1 MKNNELRKYEDSII
15 RILDQQQNRI
25 FIIDC
30 INQTMPKW
38 VNDAEISMY
47 LPCTEKELM
56 EKTNILVHDMEKLDA
71 ESRKFIYSHFSM
83 ISSILPFVTNV
94 EKRSQM
100 LSMIA
105 EERGISK
112 VTLRHYLCLYL
123 IYQDI
128 SVFCPK
134 KKEIKKELSVDEKNI
149 RWALNKFY
157 YTKYKNTL
165 KTAYTMMLKEK
176 YCDGTGALL
185 TEYPSFDKFKYY
197 YRKNKSMQTYYISR
211 NGLKNYQRNNRP
223 LLGDGVQEFAPNVG
237 VGMLD
242 ATICDI
248 YLIDDSG
255 NLVGRPILTACVDAY
270 SSLCCG
276 YSLSWEGGT
285 YSLRNLMI
293 NIVTDKVQHCRK
305 FGIGINRADW
315 DCDRIP
321 GTFVTDMGSEFKS
334 ETFEQIADLGVTV
347 INLPAYRP
355 ELKGS
360 VEKFFDLVQ
369 DSYKKYLKGKG
380 VIEPDFQ
387 ERGAR
392 DYRKDACL
400 TMRDFEKVIL
410 HCILYYNTQRIIEN
424 FPFTEEMLL
433 EEVKPYAN
441 TIWSYGKAQMGA
453 SLISVNQKELIYV
466 LLPRAIGK
474 FSRNGLKVN
483 GLRYH
488 CEGYTENYL
497 KGGNITVAYN
507 PEDSSTVWIIEN
519 GEYIA
524 FELIESRFKGKSAAE
539 VELLKEKQKTLVK
552 AEQINN
558 TQAQIDLA
566 RHIEAIANNVCCQ
579 SDVRIKDIR
588 KTRKRE
594 QQRTH
599 KDFLK
604 GGVVNG

>member
-1 MKNNELRKYEDSII
+1 MKNNELLKCGEGII
-15 RILDQQQNRI
+15 RILDQQQNSV

-38 VNDAEISMY
+38 VSDIDLSIYES
-47 LPCTEKELM
+47 CTEREMM
-56 EKTNILVHDMEKLDA
+56 EKTNIFIQDMESLDA

-100 LSMIA
+100 IGMIA
-105 EERGISK
+105 KERCISK

-157 YTKYKNTL
+157 YTKYKNSL
-165 KTAYTMMLKEK
+165 KTAYTLMLKEK

-185 TEYPSFDKFKYY
+185 AKYPSFDQFKYY
-197 YRKNKSMQTYYISR
+197 YRKNKNMQTYYISR
-211 NGLKNYQRNNRP
+211 DGLKSYQRNNRP
-223 LLGDGVQEFAPNVG
+223 LLGDGVQQYAPNIG

-248 YLIDDSG
+248 YLVDDSG
-255 NLVGRPILTACVDAY
+255 NLVGRPILTACIDAH

-276 YSLSWEGGT
+276 YSLGWSGGT
-285 YSLRNLMI
+285 YSLRDLML
-293 NIVTDKVQHCRK
+293 NIVTNKVEHCRK
-305 FGIGINRADW
+305 YGIGINKEDW
-315 DCDRIP
+315 DCDKLP
-321 GTFVTDMGSEFKS
+321 GTFLTDKGAEYQG

-347 INLPAYRP
+347 VNLPAYRP
-355 ELKGS
+355 ELKGT
-360 VEKFFDLVQ
+360 VEKFFDLIQ
-369 DSYKKYLKGKG
+369 ESYKRHLKGKG
-380 VIEPDFQ
+380 IIEPDFQ
-387 ERGAR
+387 ERGAK

-400 TMRDFEKVIL
+400 TLKDFEKIVL
-410 HCILYYNTQRIIEN
+410 HCIIYYNTQRVMEN
-424 FPFTEEMLL
+424 YPFSEIMLK
-433 EEVKPYAN
+433 ENIKPYAN
-441 TIWSYGKAQMGA
+441 EVWNYEKKQIGA
-453 SLISVNQKELIYV
+453 NLISVSQQELIYV
-466 LLPRAIGK
+466 LLPRTTGK
-474 FSRNGLKVN
+474 FTRKGLKVN

-488 CEGYTENYL
+488 CDGYTESYL
-497 KGGNITVAYN
+497 KGGEITVAYN
-507 PEDSSTVWIIEN
+507 PEDTTKVWVVDN
-519 GEYIA
+519 GKYIA
-524 FELIESRFKGKSAAE
+524 FELIESRFKDKSISE
-539 VELLKEKQKTLVK
+539 VDLLKEKQKTLVK
-552 AEQINN
+552 AEETNS

-594 QQRTH
+594 QQRNH

>member
-1 MKNNELRKYEDSII
+1 MKNNELRKHEGSII
-15 RILDQQQNRI
+15 RILDRQQNMV

-30 INQTMPKW
+30 TKQTMPQW
-38 VNDAEISMY
+38 VNEAEIAMY
-47 LPCTEKELM
+47 QPCTEKEMM
-56 EKTNILVHDMEKLDA
+56 EKTDIYVQDMESLDA

-83 ISSILPFVTNV
+83 ISSVLPFVTNA

-100 LSMIA
+100 ISMIA
-105 EERGISK
+105 DEREISK

-134 KKEIKKELSVDEKNI
+134 KKEIKKELSIDEKNI

-165 KTAYTMMLKEK
+165 KTAYTLMLKEK

-185 TEYPSFDKFKYY
+185 AEYPSFDKFKYY
-197 YRKNKSMQTYYISR
+197 YRKNKNMQTFYISR
-211 NGLKNYQRNNRP
+211 DGLKSYQRNNRP
-223 LLGDGVQEFAPNVG
+223 LLGDGVQQFAPNIG

-248 YLIDDSG
+248 YLVDDAG
-255 NLVGRPILTACVDAY
+255 NLVGRPILTACVDAN

-276 YSLSWEGGT
+276 YSLSWSGGT
-285 YSLRNLMI
+285 YSLRDLML
-293 NIVTDKVQHCRK
+293 NIVTNKVEHCK
-305 FGIGINRADW
+305 KYGICINEEDW
-315 DCDRIP
+315 DCDKLP
-321 GTFVTDMGSEFKS
+321 GTFVTDMGSEYKS
-334 ETFEQIADLGVTV
+334 QTFEQIADLGVTV

-360 VEKFFDLVQ
+360 VEKFFDVVQ
-369 DSYKKYLKGKG
+369 ELYKKFLKGKG

-400 TMRDFEKVIL
+400 TMQDFEKVIL
-410 HCILYYNTQRIIEN
+410 RCILYYNSQRIVEN
-424 FPFTEEMLL
+424 YPFSEDMLACSI
-433 EEVKPYAN
+433 KPYAN
-441 TIWSYGKAQMGA
+441 SVWNYGKEQMGA
-453 SLISVNQKELIYV
+453 NLISVNQQELMYV
-466 LLPRAIGK
+466 LLPRVTGK
-474 FSRNGLKVN
+474 FSRKGLKVN

-488 CEGYTENYL
+488 CDGFTEDYL
-497 KGGNITVAYN
+497 KGGEVTVAYN
-507 PEDSSTVWIIEN
+507 PEDTTKVWVIDN
-519 GEYIA
+519 GKYIA
-524 FELIESRFKGKSAAE
+524 FEIIESRFKGKNVSE

-552 AEQINN
+552 AEKMNN

-579 SDVRIKDIR
+579 SDVKIKDIR
-588 KTRKRE
+588 KTRKKE

>member
-1 MKNNELRKYEDSII
+1 MKNNELRKYEDGII
-15 RILDQQQNRI
+15 RILDKQQNRM

-30 INQTMPKW
+30 ISQTMPKW
-38 VNDAEISMY
+38 INETEIAMY
-47 LPCTEKELM
+47 QPCSERELM
-56 EKTNILVHDMEKLDA
+56 EKTDTYVQDMESLDA
-71 ESRKFIYSHFSM
+71 ESRKFIYSHFSL
-83 ISSILPFVTNV
+83 ISSILPFVTNT

-100 LSMIA
+100 ISMIA
-105 EERGISK
+105 DERGISK

-134 KKEIKKELSVDEKNI
+134 KREIKKELSLDEKNI

-165 KTAYTMMLKEK
+165 KTAYTLMLKEK

-185 TEYPSFDKFKYY
+185 AEYPSFDKFKYY

-211 NGLKNYQRNNRP
+211 DGLKSYQRNNRP
-223 LLGDGVQEFAPNVG
+223 LLGDGVQQFAPNIG

-248 YLIDDSG
+248 YLVDDGG
-255 NLVGRPILTACVDAY
+255 NLVGRPILTACIDAN

-276 YSLSWEGGT
+276 YSLSWSGGT
-285 YSLRNLMI
+285 YSLRDLML
-293 NIVTDKVQHCRK
+293 NIVTNKVEHCRK
-305 FGIGINRADW
+305 YGICINKEDW
-315 DCDRIP
+315 DCDKLP
-321 GTFVTDMGSEFKS
+321 GTFVTDMGSEYKS
-334 ETFEQIADLGVTV
+334 QTFEQIADLGVTV

-355 ELKGS
+355 ELKGA
-360 VEKFFDLVQ
+360 VEKFFDVVQ
-369 DSYKKYLKGKG
+369 ESYKKFLKGKG

-400 TMRDFEKVIL
+400 TLKDFEKIVL
-410 HCILYYNTQRIIEN
+410 HCIIYYNSQRVMEN
-424 FPFTEEMLL
+424 YPFSEIMLG
-433 EEVKPYAN
+433 ENVKPYAN
-441 TIWSYGKAQMGA
+441 EVWNYGKEQMGA
-453 SLISVNQKELIYV
+453 NLISVTQQKLMYV
-466 LLPRAIGK
+466 LLPRATGK
-474 FSRNGLKVN
+474 FTRKGLKVN
-483 GLRYH
+483 GMRYH
-488 CEGYTENYL
+488 CDGFTDQYL
-497 KGGNITVAYN
+497 KGGEVTVAYN
-507 PEDSSTVWIIEN
+507 PEDTSKVWVIDN
-519 GEYIA
+519 GKYIA
-524 FELIESRFKGKSAAE
+524 FEIIESRFKGRSVTE
-539 VELLKEKQKTLVK
+539 VELIKEKQKTLVK
-552 AEQINN
+552 AEKENN